1 MLKCGAHCERQ
12 HGLHELSISLLCELH
27 YPARWVCVHSVH
39 VIFLLCFFIGVLL
52 FTCLRYPEALTDP
65 SYRGQILT
73 LTYPIVGNY
82 GVPNTQ
88 ELDELGLR
96 KYVESERIQVSQSA
110 LVMSGQTLFRTIRS
124 FLEIV
129 FFLQHLK
136 IPFVVFFVIIAVTH
150 KKFLAICNWFTR
162 LKFSSVFFGPC
173 CISCCSFHWERSTF
187 AFKVTACYLF
197 SSL

>member
-1 MLKCGAHCERQ
+1 MSVC
-12 HGLHELSISLLCELH
+12 SLRACF
-27 YPARWVCVHSVH
+27 
-39 VIFLLCFFIGVLL
+39 FLLCFVIGVLL

-129 FFLQHLK
+129 FFYS
-136 IPFVVFFVIIAVTH
+136 I
-150 KKFLAICNWFTR
+150 
-162 LKFSSVFFGPC
+162 
-173 CISCCSFHWERSTF
+173 
-187 AFKVTACYLF
+187 
-197 SSL
+197 